1 MHILV
6 KPETKN
12 FKNIIINITIL
23 QYNIR
28 KSTIKKFD
36 DMIVRILQLQDI
48 NKCLR
53 YK

>member
-12 FKNIIINITIL
+12 FKNIIINITL